1 MKTAHRIAAITLSA
15 AALTAGG
22 ATAAFAGSSDVPV
35 PGDSA
40 TLYTTPTPRPT
51 IPVPT
56 PQRNPF
62 RGCRFATTSE
72 LTFAPQL
79 GRVIRVR
86 VPSIV
91 CISARNGV
99 QVYTLSGPS
108 LSPF

>member
-1 MKTAHRIAAITLSA
+1 MKTAHKIAAITLSA

-22 ATAAFAGSSDVPV
+22 ATAAFAGSSD
-35 PGDSA
+35 
-40 TLYTTPTPRPT
+40 

-56 PQRNPF
+56 PSYTQTVAPTPTPTVNPQRNPF

-72 LTFAPQL
+72 VTFAPQL
-79 GRVIRVR
+79 GRFVRVQ

-91 CISARNGV
+91 CITARNGV